1 MKQNNLIAYAA
12 HFVSFVLGHDI
23 SQKVNR
29 IILFGSVARGIF
41 DEESD
46 IDIFVDTIEDIEK
59 EIKSLL
65 TLFQHSEMQ
74 RKWELKGVNNNIS
87 VKVGDINKWKIK
99 RDIISNGILL
109 YGKFKE
115 TPENVEYYLLI
126 TPSFK
131 KMKKSIKVKM
141 WRKLYGYKQK
151 VGKKTYKTKGI
162 LEKLD
167 GRRISNGMIIKM
179 TGKKELIDFLN
190 REKIHYKVVEVWS
203 DSLD

>member
-1 MKQNNLIAYAA
+1 MKQTNLIAYAA
-12 HFVSFVLGHDI
+12 HFVSFVLDHGVL
-23 SQKVNR
+23 QKINR
-29 IILFGSVARGIF
+29 IILFGSVARDIF

-46 IDIFVDTIEDIEK
+46 IDIFVDTTEDIEK
-59 EIKSLL
+59 EIKNLL
-65 TLFQHSEMQ
+65 ALFQHSEMQ
-74 RKWELKGVNNNIS
+74 RKWELKGIKNNIS

-115 TPENVEYYLLI
+115 IPENVEYYLLI

-131 KMKKSIKVKM
+131 KMKRSLKVKM

-151 VGKKTYKTKGI
+151 VGEKTYKTQGL

-167 GRRISNGMIIKM
+167 GRRISNGMMIKM
-179 TGKKELIDFLN
+179 ANKKELIDFLN